1 MKKGLVLLMVLGLP
15 GLVLGGGY
23 EFGGLGARAI
33 GMGGAFVGLADDW
46 TAIYWNPAGLSQVS
60 EKGAGGY
67 LEYVS
72 LKGEDGNSVANGDDY
87 KTLFFRLYGPDMGG
101 FLPGY
106 PGEPTR
112 FAKKEIETSAI
123 LPSLGGW
130 QKRSGWTLAGGLY
143 TPNGNAIDWKDGMKD
158 AMGADINASYHTQL
172 SVSVG
177 NISLAKEVTDDLS
190 IGAGLNLLYSKFEV
204 EAKKSY
210 STATASFYNYDFVNK
225 VSGDGT
231 GLEGVVGFLLKPS
244 DKLSIGGVAR
254 SGSLLSLE
262 GEGEGSLLSS
272 NPGLVGTYTGSEKS
286 NYTQNFS
293 YPATLVL
300 GTAYRLTPKMTIACD
315 LARTYW
321 SSMEE
326 DIDFDLDTGSSGSH
340 TTKFLQDRKNSLNWS
355 NTDRFRMGFEYRPD
369 EVWSLRAGF
378 YFSPSPVPADG
389 VDITKLI
396 DVDCRFLTL
405 GAGYKKGNLGLDF
418 AYVNLSGKETLNGVE
433 YEKNGDALGV
443 TGSYRF

>member
-46 TAIYWNPAGLSQVS
+46 TAIYWNPAGLSHVS
-60 EKGAGGY
+60 ERGAGGY

-72 LKGEDGNSVANGDDY
+72 LKGEDGNSVANE
-87 KTLFFRLYGPDMGG
+87 KV
-101 FLPGY
+101 Y
-106 PGEPTR
+106 PWEPPK

-123 LPSLGGW
+123 LPSLGWW

-143 TPNGNAIDWKDGMKD
+143 TPNGNVIDWEDGMKD

-177 NISLAKEVTDDLS
+177 NISLAKEVTDNLS

-262 GEGEGSLLSS
+262 GEGEGSLQGQML
-272 NPGLVGTYTGSEKS
+272 GAATGTEKS

-293 YPATLVL
+293 YPATLDL
-300 GTAYRLTPKMTIACD
+300 GTAYRLTPKITIVCD

-326 DIDFDLDTGSSGSH
+326 DIDFERDTGSG
-340 TTKFLQDRKNSLNWS
+340 TTKFLQDRDKSLNWS
-355 NTDRFRMGFEYRPD
+355 NTDRFRMGFEYRPY

-405 GAGYKKGNLGLDF
+405 GTGYRKGNLVLDF